1 VRWLFVV
8 EGERLTC
15 RVDAKRERPSAHE
28 NSIRLDV
35 AAGRQ
40 RPAPQQ
46 HGRALPQLQRGQHC
60 LVVLFLVLNDHA
72 RCEQLVGG
80 VCSIRSSTR
89 PRTSWS

>member
-1 VRWLFVV
+1 VRRPLVV
-8 EGERLTC
+8 ERERLTR
-15 RVDAKRERPSAHE
+15 RVHAKRERPSAHE
-28 NSIRLDV
+28 NAIRPHI

-46 HGRALPQLQRGQHC
+46 HGALPQLQRGQHR

-72 RCEQLVGG
+72 RREQLVR
-80 VCSIRSSTR
+80 RSVLDQVKDR